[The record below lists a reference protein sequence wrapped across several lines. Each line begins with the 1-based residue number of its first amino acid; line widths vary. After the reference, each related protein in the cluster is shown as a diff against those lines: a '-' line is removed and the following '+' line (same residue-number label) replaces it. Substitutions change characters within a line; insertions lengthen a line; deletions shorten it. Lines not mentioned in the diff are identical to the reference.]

1 MKRFW
6 MSALGAIALSAA
18 ILATRPATTAPAK
31 APGDTTIPVG
41 YVDVQKVLQDS
52 PAAVNARK
60 EAEALKGRLQEKLAQ
75 QQEFIFLTSA
85 ELQELS
91 VLQEK
96 PQAQTSDKEKA
107 RIAELQ
113 KKSQTAETEL
123 RGLQQKS
130 GPSDTEKARMQELTN
145 LRTQNMNRLQAA
157 QQSAQEELD
166 KKAGDLMDGLQGRIL
181 KAVEDVATEEKLP
194 MVVDKQARLYGGR
207 DITESVINKL
217 KK

>member
-6 MSALGAIALSAA
+6 MPALGVVALSAA
-18 ILATRPATTAPAK
+18 ILATRPAITAPAK
-31 APGDTTIPVG
+31 GQGDTTISVG

-60 EAEALKGRLQEKLAQ
+60 EAEALKTRLQEKLAQ

-85 ELQELS
+85 ELQELGA
-91 VLQEK
+91 LQDK
-96 PQAQTSDKEKA
+96 AQAQTTDKEKA

-113 KKSQTAETEL
+113 KKSQSAETEL
-123 RGLQQKS
+123 RTLQQK
-130 GPSDTEKARMQELTN
+130 GTPSDTEKARMQELTT
-145 LRTQNMNRLQAA
+145 LRTQNMNRLQMA
-157 QQSAQEELD
+157 QQQAQEELD
-166 KKAGDLMDGLQGRIL
+166 KKAGDLMDGLQNRIL
-181 KAVEDVATEEKLP
+181 KAVEEVATDEKLP